1 MTRSLFA
8 DLFTELAELR
18 LKGALAQQGYQV
30 AFAVALSVV
39 LAAAV
44 PLQDIWWAA
53 ISAFMV
59 SQATRPASLRRG
71 VLRTVGT
78 ICGAV
83 IGLGCA
89 STLAY
94 DHVLCALFLL
104 VAGFVGT
111 LGFLL
116 SAAGYAW
123 LLGAIT
129 AMMVVLMSLT
139 DPTVAL
145 SGAVNRVAEV
155 VTGTLAAMLGAVL
168 FAPNTPT
175 PVAMSPGFTDLLGV
189 NRPALLHAWRSGITV
204 MLIPLV
210 WVGLD
215 LPGLAQM
222 AITAAAVMAV
232 QPPGGFEDHTP
243 FVTRAVQRLLGC
255 LIGGVV
261 GLLILALSLT
271 ALLPWLLALAGGVFV
286 CTQVQASARG
296 VGYVGTQ
303 AAVVYIMTLVQGT
316 GPPIS
321 IYPGID
327 RLVGITGGLGILLL
341 VSFVLWPVRKQQPA

>member
-1 MTRSLFA
+1 M
-8 DLFTELAELR
+8 LR
-18 LKGALAQQGYQV
+18 
-30 AFAVALSVV
+30 V
-39 LAAAV
+39 L
-44 PLQDIWWAA
+44 
-53 ISAFMV
+53 
-59 SQATRPASLRRG
+59 
-71 VLRTVGT
+71 GT

-83 IGLGCA
+83 IGLSCA

-94 DHVLCALFLL
+94 DHLLCALFLL
-104 VAGFVGT
+104 ISGMLGT

-129 AMMVVLMSLT
+129 AMMVVLMSLI

-155 VTGTLAAMLGAVL
+155 VTGTAAAMLAALL
-168 FAPNTPT
+168 FAPNISA
-175 PVAMSPGFTDLLGV
+175 PVPAMPGFADLWGV

-215 LPGLAQM
+215 LPSLPQM
-222 AITAAAVMAV
+222 AVTAAAVMAV

-243 FVTRAVQRLLGC
+243 FVTRAIQRLLGC
-255 LIGGVV
+255 LIGGAI
-261 GLLILALSLT
+261 GLLILTLSLT
-271 ALLPWLLALAGGVFV
+271 GFLPWLFALGSGVFV
-286 CTQVQASARG
+286 CTQIQASARG

-303 AAVVYIMTLVQGT
+303 AAVVYIMTLVQGS
-316 GPPIS
+316 GPPTS

-327 RLVGITGGLGILLL
+327 RLVGVAGGLGILLL
-341 VSFVLWPVRKQQPA
+341 VSFVLWPVRKNQPAS

>member
-1 MTRSLFA
+1 MIRAAFA
-8 DLFTELAELR
+8 DLSSELAELR
-18 LKGALAQQGYQV
+18 LNGAPAQQGYQV
-30 AFAVALSVV
+30 AFAVAVSVV
-39 LAAAV
+39 LAVAV

-59 SQATRPASLRRG
+59 SQATRPASFRRG
-71 VLRTVGT
+71 LLRIVGT

-83 IGLGCA
+83 IGLGFA

-104 VAGFVGT
+104 IAGTSGT

-129 AMMVVLMSLT
+129 AVMVVLMSLT

-145 SGAVNRVAEV
+145 TGAVNRVAEV
-155 VTGTLAAMLGAVL
+155 GVGTAAAMLGALL
-168 FAPNTPT
+168 FAPNTPAPIT
-175 PVAMSPGFTDLLGV
+175 QAPGFGDLLGV
-189 NRPALLHAWRSGITV
+189 NRPVLLHAWRSGITV

-210 WVGLD
+210 WVSLD
-215 LPGLAQM
+215 LPSLPQM

-232 QPPGGFEDHTP
+232 QAPSGFQDHTP
-243 FVTRAVQRLLGC
+243 FVARALQRLLGC
-255 LIGGVV
+255 LFGGVA

-271 ALLPWLLALAGGVFV
+271 DPLAWLFALSAGVFV
-286 CTQVQASARG
+286 CTQIQASARG

-303 AAVVYIMTLVQGT
+303 AAIVYIMTLVQGT
-316 GPPIS
+316 GPPTS

-327 RLVGITGGLGILLL
+327 RLVGIAGGLGILLL
-341 VSFVLWPVRKQQPA
+341 VSFVLWPVKGRQPV